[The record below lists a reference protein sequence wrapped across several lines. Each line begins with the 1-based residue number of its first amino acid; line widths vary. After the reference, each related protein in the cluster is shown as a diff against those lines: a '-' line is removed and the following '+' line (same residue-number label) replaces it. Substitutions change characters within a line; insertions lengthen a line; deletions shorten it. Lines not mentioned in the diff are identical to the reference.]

1 MLVLSRRLGE
11 FLVINDNIFIT
22 VFEGGT
28 DDKIK
33 IAIDAPK
40 DVKIARSETYEGHK
54 DIQKKLDAIRS
65 RKVDSKIRRLQN
77 EMERLQK
84 QRTTAPTE

>member
-22 VFEGGT
+22 VFEGGIG
-28 DDKIK
+28 DNIK

-40 DVKIARSETYEGHK
+40 DVKIARSEIYEGHE

-65 RKVDSKIRRLQN
+65 RKVDRRMRQLQN
-77 EMERLQK
+77 EMERLQRK
-84 QRTTAPTE
+84 TAPTE

>member
-22 VFEGGT
+22 VFEGET

-33 IAIDAPK
+33 IAIEAPK
-40 DVKIARSETYEGHK
+40 EVRIARSESLEDRE
-54 DIQKKLDAIRS
+54 DIQRKLEAIRS
-65 RKVDSKIRRLQN
+65 RKVDSKARRVQN
-77 EMERLQK
+77 EMERLG
-84 QRTTAPTE
+84 RTAAPTE